1 MEGGLPSFNNI
12 EHRSIESATD
22 TNLKIYISKL
32 TLIPKVFIVI
42 GIIFVLI
49 GYFITRIDWTL
60 LKFVGYTFELLGSI
74 FFIIGIYMFFTM
86 KFKFIFNF
94 EKKDLHFNKSGYLCS
109 KDKDY
114 SISNLDYIIIDQIHV
129 DNDDEGKGTSVS
141 IGDEQNGIP
150 SKIIINSINEGF
162 EEVFSGSG
170 DPPLFTNDEVQF
182 FNQFMKNNINRIRN
196 ES

>member
-1 MEGGLPSFNNI
+1 MEGGLLSFNNI
-12 EHRSIESATD
+12 KHRSIESATD

-42 GIIFVLI
+42 GIIFDLI

-60 LKFVGYTFELLGSI
+60 LKFVGYTFVLLAPI
-74 FFIIGIYMFFTM
+74 FSIIGIYMFFTL

-94 EKKDLHFNKSGYLCS
+94 GKKDLHFNKSGYFCS
-109 KDKDY
+109 KDKNY
-114 SISNLDYIIIDQIHV
+114 SISSLEYIIIEQMHV
-129 DNDDEGKGTSVS
+129 ENDDEGKGTTVS

-182 FNQFMKNNINRIRN
+182 FNQFMKNNINKN
-196 ES
+196 Q